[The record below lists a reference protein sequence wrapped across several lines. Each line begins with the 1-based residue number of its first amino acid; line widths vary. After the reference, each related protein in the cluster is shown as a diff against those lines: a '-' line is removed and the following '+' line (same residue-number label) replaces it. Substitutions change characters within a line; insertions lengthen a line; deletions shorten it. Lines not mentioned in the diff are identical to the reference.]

1 MSQLTLKNLIK
12 RKWLSV
18 IIISYLFFLVVKS
31 GGDNFI
37 CVKVTLLSLAVLL
50 THYSWLSFSL
60 LIISVLMNLLKG
72 NYLLTIFILFFLIM
86 FRVALY
92 KKVKGIRWLI
102 LIYWSALIL
111 MWTGTIVIF
120 YWGETFFKFL
130 PYNQIGPEPFGLS
143 MSFEQSEASSF
154 KLAPEVWA
162 RPSWIYSVGALSIVE
177 GFAQTPFENMTH
189 LLEVKGLT
197 TGFPSRASLAQV
209 EIDPLISKLESTG
222 LFPFKPSVIE
232 NFRDLLKDW
241 HCEPLL
247 FLSNFF
253 EAHLSKLALVEEKFQ
268 SIGLYQKKLFGLHL
282 YNDWLVLTTYD
293 ECTRIG
299 INSMTPMGPFNT
311 SQLTDIKVFG
321 SNIKLMFG
329 ERQIEIALSNLR
341 ETKALGLQELW
352 DNSPP
357 EPFAFDNPNF
367 VHGDL
372 NLHKGPR
379 GLG

>member
-1 MSQLTLKNLIK
+1 
-12 RKWLSV
+12 
-18 IIISYLFFLVVKS
+18 
-31 GGDNFI
+31 
-37 CVKVTLLSLAVLL
+37 
-50 THYSWLSFSL
+50 
-60 LIISVLMNLLKG
+60 
-72 NYLLTIFILFFLIM
+72 
-86 FRVALY
+86 
-92 KKVKGIRWLI
+92 
-102 LIYWSALIL
+102 
-111 MWTGTIVIF
+111 
-120 YWGETFFKFL
+120 
-130 PYNQIGPEPFGLS
+130 

-154 KLAPEVWA
+154 KLALEVWA

-299 INSMTPMGPFNT
+299 INSITPMGPFDT

-341 ETKALGLQELW
+341 ETKALGLQE
-352 DNSPP
+352 
-357 EPFAFDNPNF
+357 F
-367 VHGDL
+367 
-372 NLHKGPR
+372 
-379 GLG
+379 